1 MNGTRG
7 KSSVTRLIAAIL
19 REHGISTL
27 AKTTG
32 TAARLIIPDG
42 AERPVPRN
50 GPPNLRE
57 MIWATKQA
65 VSRGT
70 RAVVFECMAVNPDL
84 QWIAEHRILRPTVTV
99 VTNARLDHTDV
110 QGDSQEQI
118 AARFPVRRGGT
129 LVTADP
135 VVATVL
141 ERRVRA
147 SGGAIHLAAGSPID
161 RLVAQTE

>member
-1 MNGTRG
+1 MAVILVLFGAVTLGLHVEWRRHSQRLAAVPLRIHVNGTRG

-65 VSRGT
+65 VARDA
-70 RAVVFECMAVNPDL
+70 RAVV
-84 QWIAEHRILRPTVTV
+84 
-99 VTNARLDHTDV
+99 
-110 QGDSQEQI
+110 
-118 AARFPVRRGGT
+118 
-129 LVTADP
+129 
-135 VVATVL
+135 
-141 ERRVRA
+141 
-147 SGGAIHLAAGSPID
+147 
-161 RLVAQTE
+161 